1 MKRQTFT
8 RIIAIVAASVLGCT
22 LTSVDVSAQDG
33 PEVFASGFNGPMG
46 VMVASDGSIWVVDSG
61 VGGEEEMMYPD
72 FTTYELKAVKFG
84 HTSRI
89 IRIDEDG
96 NQMEVGIL
104 PSIDA
109 GGGEI
114 VGGAR
119 LAAVDGT
126 VMVSTGPWVALESDR
141 VPLMSSIASVSDD
154 GVKELVDT
162 FEIEV
167 ESNPDGR
174 FVESNPFGMTATP
187 DGKLLVADAAAN
199 TLLRVDPSSGD
210 VEVVALFDDLTSP
223 IPNPHH
229 DNKMETDAVPTAVVL
244 DDGGNAYVS
253 FLSGFPFVPGS
264 AKVVKV
270 DPKGKVSDYATGLT
284 MLVDLQRGPDGNMYA
299 VSFGRFTEQGP
310 DPASG
315 AVLRVSQGDGSTE
328 VVTGLPFPTSIA
340 FNEAGDAFVTTNG
353 LGAPG
358 SGQLLRYEGLAKA
371 GSGE

>member
-1 MKRQTFT
+1 MD
-8 RIIAIVAASVLGCT
+8 AH
-22 LTSVDVSAQDG
+22 AQVG
-33 PEVFASGFNGPMG
+33 PEVVASGLNGPMG
-46 VMVASDGSIWVVDSG
+46 LMVEADGSIWVVDSG
-61 VGGEEEMMYPD
+61 VGGDEEMLYPD
-72 FTTYELKAVKFG
+72 FNTYELKPVKFG

-89 IRIDEDG
+89 IRIDGEG
-96 NQMEVGIL
+96 NQEEVGKL

-119 LAAVDGT
+119 LAMVNGE
-126 VMVSTGPWVALESDR
+126 VMVSTGPWVAIETDR
-141 VPLMSSIASVSDD
+141 TPLMSSIAIVGAD

-167 ESNPDGR
+167 ASNPDGR
-174 FVESNPFGMTATP
+174 YVESNPFGMTATP

-210 VEVVALFDDLTSP
+210 VEMVALFDELPSP

-229 DNKMETDAVPTAVVL
+229 DNKMETDPVPTAVVL
-244 DDGGNAYVS
+244 DDDGNAYVS

-270 DPKGKVSDYATGLT
+270 GPKGEVSDYATGLT
-284 MLVDLQRGPDGNMYA
+284 MLVDLQWGPDGNMYA

-315 AVLRVSQGDGSTE
+315 AVLRVHEGEGSTE
-328 VVTGLPFPTSIA
+328 IVTGLPFPTSIA
-340 FNEAGDAFVTTNG
+340 FNEAGDAFVATNG

-358 SGQLLRYEGLAKA
+358 SGQVHKYEGLAKE